1 MVEIKVGNAPG
12 VGTLRFANLTYNVQ
26 IDENS
31 GQGTYVT
38 TVQARF
44 VSGGP
49 GTISYSFASG
59 NEDETFSIDPSIG
72 RHVEIKKKWKNRDS
86 IGTIIHIHIRAVP
99 LKNPRVG
106 KTPPP

>member
-1 MVEIKVGNAPG
+1 MASSDNIKIFILGLVEIKVGNAPG

-72 RHVEIKKKWKNRDS
+72 RHVEI
-86 IGTIIHIHIRAVP
+86 
-99 LKNPRVG
+99 
-106 KTPPP
+106 